1 VTWETVST
9 VVSNI
14 AAPPASYPNT
24 NFRDGI
30 ENTFAVGRVAVN
42 GVYPLYVSWEDYS
55 AGYGN
60 LNISASF
67 DGGLTWSASPVKVND
82 NPAGTDAFQPN
93 LATAANG
100 RVLVAFYDRRLACP
114 DVNSTEGKAAGLQ
127 LDPNASNKTNWCVNA
142 SLQVFDVNLNKVL
155 GNIRLSQHTWDP
167 QLNSMKPSGI
177 NRPRGFIGDY
187 FGVDTGVN
195 DKNQTIAYTSS
206 VSTYNDGTNKD
217 HYQQQVVASLTIP

>member
-1 VTWETVST
+1 
-9 VVSNI
+9 
-14 AAPPASYPNT
+14 
-24 NFRDGI
+24 
-30 ENTFAVGRVAVN
+30 
-42 GVYPLYVSWEDYS
+42 
-55 AGYGN
+55 
-60 LNISASF
+60 
-67 DGGLTWSASPVKVND
+67 
-82 NPAGTDAFQPN
+82 
-93 LATAANG
+93 
-100 RVLVAFYDRRLACP
+100 
-114 DVNSTEGKAAGLQ
+114 
-127 LDPNASNKTNWCVNA
+127 
-142 SLQVFDVNLNKVL
+142 VNLNKVL

>member
-1 VTWETVST
+1 LGLWSL
-9 VVSNI
+9 
-14 AAPPASYPNT
+14 T

-30 ENTFAVGRVAVN
+30 ENTFAVGQVAVTAK
-42 GVYPLYVSWEDYS
+42 GPYPLYVSWEDYT

-60 LNISASF
+60 LKISASF
-67 DGGLTWSASPVKVND
+67 DGGLTWSAAPVKVND

-114 DVNSTEGKAAGLQ
+114 DANSTEGNAAGLQ

-142 SLQVFDVNLNKVL
+142 SLQVYDANLVPK
-155 GNIRLSQHTWDP
+155 GQNIRLSKHTWDP

-177 NRPRGFIGDY
+177 MRPRGFIGDY
-187 FGVDTGVN
+187 FGVDTTLVD
-195 DKNQTIAYTSS
+195 DKTIVYTTS
-206 VSTYNDGTNKD
+206 VSTYDDGTNPS
-217 HYQQQVVASLTIP
+217 HYQQQVVASITIP